1 MLGKD
6 KRFAALSGLWL
17 GEKLLLVITIIEIS

>member
-6 KRFAALSGLWL
+6 KRFAALSVLWL